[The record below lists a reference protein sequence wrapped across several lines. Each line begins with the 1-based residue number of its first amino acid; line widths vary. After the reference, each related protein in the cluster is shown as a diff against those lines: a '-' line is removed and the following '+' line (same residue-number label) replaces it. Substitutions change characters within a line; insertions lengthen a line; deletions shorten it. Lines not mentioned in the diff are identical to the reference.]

1 MSTSENEKLFSA
13 IATRYDFLNHLLSW
27 NIDRR
32 WRRKLVEC
40 AGIKPGERILDACT
54 GTGDLAIRF
63 ARSDKSSEIIGIDF
77 SEEMLQI
84 ARNKMERKGLAG
96 RIRLLEGDALH
107 LPFEDKSFDVV
118 SIGFGLRNLTDRKG
132 GILEMARILKKGG
145 RILILE
151 FAPPR
156 NNLFGL
162 GYNAYLKTIIPVIG
176 GIVSGSMDAYRYFSA
191 SIAGFLQPEEIVELM
206 GSASLKDICFKPL
219 TGGIAYIYRGE
230 KS

>member
-1 MSTSENEKLFSA
+1 MFSA
-13 IATRYDFLNHLLSW
+13 IAVRYDFLNHLLSW

-32 WRRKLVEC
+32 WRRMLVEY
-40 AGIKPGERILDACT
+40 AGIKPGERILDVCT

-63 ARSDKSSEIIGIDF
+63 TRSDKSSEIIGIDF

-84 ARNKMERKGLAG
+84 AQKKMERKGLSD
-96 RIRLLEGDALH
+96 RIRLLQGDALH
-107 LPFEDKSFDVV
+107 LPFENDSFDVV

-132 GILEMARILKKGG
+132 GILEMARVLKKYG

-162 GYNAYLKTIIPVIG
+162 GYNVYLKTAIPVIG
-176 GIVSGSMDAYRYFSA
+176 GIVSGSMDAYRYFSS
-191 SIAGFLQPEEIVELM
+191 SIAGFLQPAEIVELM
-206 GSASLKDICFKPL
+206 GSANLRNILCQPL
-219 TGGIAYIYRGE
+219 TKGIAYIYRGE
-230 KS
+230 K